1 LDLPTQRYAAIVLT
15 LSQTEGPS
23 LAMLIQVGPI
33 LIRRTLLLLII
44 STGFASCAHNA
55 PPEDVDK
62 AAAQFFLRLKR
73 AEYSTIYDD
82 ATSKYKDAKSQAEAK
97 DDLEKLAALGH
108 PEKWVR
114 TSLAFND
121 KDKSHLALPT
131 YIVTTDQMSVTVTL
145 TFEDD
150 DGEWKFMAFSAQPH
164 ASHPT

>member
-1 LDLPTQRYAAIVLT
+1 NAAIVLG
-15 LSQTEGPS
+15 LSQAETQLP
-23 LAMLIQVGPI
+23 AIPMQVGWI

-44 STGFASCAHNA
+44 ATGLASCTHHA

-62 AAAQFFLRLKR
+62 AAAQFFLRLKS
-73 AEYSTIYDD
+73 AEYGTIYDD
-82 ATSKYKDAKSQAEAK
+82 ATPKYKDAKSQAEAQG
-97 DDLEKLAALGH
+97 DLEKLAGLGR

-131 YIVTTDQMSVTVTL
+131 YILTTDQMSVTVTL

-150 DGEWKFMAFSAQPH
+150 DGEWKFMAFSAMPH